1 MIVRTWMT
9 KDPAVVPPGMPLLEA
24 HELLRTRR
32 IRRLPVIEGKRVV
45 GIVTLTDMQRLLFA
59 GKDGE
64 ALALPRHFAVRD
76 VMTKNPLTASPGD
89 AIEDAALCMHKNRVS
104 SLPVLENGALVGILT
119 ESDLIRALVA
129 VMGAEQPGRRVAI
142 DLERE
147 SSLQS
152 LLDQVDMHD
161 LELASLTAFRGHTR
175 THDMVVL
182 RVRGTEA
189 DEFVDA
195 IGAGGYRILGIT

>member
-9 KDPAVVPPGMPLLEA
+9 KEPAVVPPGMPLLEA
-24 HELLRTRR
+24 HERLRTRR
-32 IRRLPVIEGKRVV
+32 IRRLPVVEGGRVV

-64 ALALPRHFAVRD
+64 ALALPEHFTVRD
-76 VMTKNPLTASPGD
+76 VMTKNPLTATPGD
-89 AIEDAALCMHKNRVS
+89 AIEDAALCMHKNRVR

-119 ESDLIRALVA
+119 ESDLIRALLA
-129 VMGAEQPGRRVAI
+129 VLGAEQPGRRVAI
-142 DLERE
+142 DLDRG

-161 LELASLTAFRGHTR
+161 LELTNLTTFRGHSQ
-175 THDMVVL
+175 THDLVLL

-195 IGAGGYRILGIT
+195 IGGGGSRILDVT